1 MTFTDKIIKKTRTIG
16 VDPPPVLEVKNWL
29 SNPDLQPSK
38 PLIDVSQAAP
48 TEPPPEKMLEFMA
61 NKILCDNAVNT
72 YGPVLGLDEL
82 RESLASKWSR
92 QYQGKVSKENVAVTS
107 GCNQAFCASISSFTS
122 ENDEVII
129 PTPWYFNHHMWL
141 QMAGVKSIPLDTDA
155 NMNPIIEKAEALI
168 TDRTRAIV
176 LVSPNNPSGAIYSNQ
191 LLQKFFDLC
200 KSNQIRLIIDETY
213 KDFHPNAS
221 QPHTLLENNNW
232 DQVLTILYSFSKTY
246 RMTGHRIG
254 ALLTSKENLIEIEKA
269 LDTFTVC
276 PPQLGQYAA
285 NWGLNNLEAWAAERR
300 TEILQRAKHFSEKF
314 QPLSAAGWSLR
325 GCGAYFAFVEHPFED
340 ESNILAPLILRDQG
354 ILLMPGTMFYPKHN
368 PLGSRSFR
376 IAFGQFSDDTFL
388 IQFQIS
394 IGQGWG
400 LSCLTRAVRP
410 LNCLAAA
417 LANRNLNFD
426 PKLEQKRTKKIGIY

>member
-141 QMAGVKSIPLDTDA
+141 QMAGVKSIPLETDA
-155 NMNPIIEKAEALI
+155 NMNPILEKAEALI

-213 KDFHPNAS
+213 KDFHPNSS

-376 IAFGQFSDDTFL
+376 IAFANIDKYK
-388 IQFQIS
+388 IS
-394 IGQGWG
+394 TLLERLKD
-400 LSCLTRAVRP
+400 LSYQR
-410 LNCLAAA
+410 LNIK
-417 LANRNLNFD
+417 NNM
-426 PKLEQKRTKKIGIY
+426 I

>member
-29 SNPDLQPSK
+29 ANPDLQPTN

-92 QYQGKVSKENVAVTS
+92 QYQGKVSKENIAVTS
-107 GCNQAFCASISSFTS
+107 GCNQAFCATISSITS

-176 LVSPNNPSGAIYSNQ
+176 LVSPNYPSGAVYSNQ

-285 NWGLNNLEAWAAERR
+285 NWGLNNLEAWAADCR

-314 QPLSAAGWSLR
+314 QPLSAAGWSVR

-376 IAFGQFSDDTFL
+376 IAFANIDKYK
-388 IQFQIS
+388 IS
-394 IGQGWG
+394 TLLERLKD
-400 LSCLTRAVRP
+400 LSYQR
-410 LNCLAAA
+410 LNIK
-417 LANRNLNFD
+417 NNM
-426 PKLEQKRTKKIGIY
+426 I

>member
-48 TEPPPEKMLEFMA
+48 TEPPPKKMLEFMA

-221 QPHTLLENNNW
+221 QPHTLLENNIW

-314 QPLSAAGWSLR
+314 QPLTAAGWSLR

-376 IAFGQFSDDTFL
+376 IAFANIDKNK
-388 IQFQIS
+388 IS
-394 IGQGWG
+394 TLLERLKD
-400 LSCLTRAVRP
+400 LSYQR
-410 LNCLAAA
+410 LNSK
-417 LANRNLNFD
+417 NNMIN
-426 PKLEQKRTKKIGIY
+426 

>member
-141 QMAGVKSIPLDTDA
+141 QMAGVKSIPLETDA
-155 NMNPIIEKAEALI
+155 NMNPILEKAEALI

-200 KSNQIRLIIDETY
+200 KSNQIRLLIDETY

-376 IAFGQFSDDTFL
+376 IAFANIDKYK
-388 IQFQIS
+388 IS
-394 IGQGWG
+394 TLLERLKD
-400 LSCLTRAVRP
+400 LSYQR
-410 LNCLAAA
+410 LNIK
-417 LANRNLNFD
+417 NNM
-426 PKLEQKRTKKIGIY
+426 I

>member
-141 QMAGVKSIPLDTDA
+141 QMAGVKSIPLETDA

-200 KSNQIRLIIDETY
+200 KSNHIRLIIDETY

-254 ALLTSKENLIEIEKA
+254 ALLTSKENLTEIEKA

-340 ESNILAPLILRDQG
+340 GSNILAPLILRDQG

-368 PLGSRSFR
+368 QLGSRSFR
-376 IAFGQFSDDTFL
+376 IAFANIDKYK
-388 IQFQIS
+388 IS
-394 IGQGWG
+394 TLLERLKD
-400 LSCLTRAVRP
+400 LSYQR
-410 LNCLAAA
+410 LNIK
-417 LANRNLNFD
+417 NNM
-426 PKLEQKRTKKIGIY
+426 I

>member
-141 QMAGVKSIPLDTDA
+141 QMAGVKSIPLETDA

-376 IAFGQFSDDTFL
+376 IAFANIDKNK
-388 IQFQIS
+388 IS
-394 IGQGWG
+394 TLLERLKD
-400 LSCLTRAVRP
+400 LSYQR
-410 LNCLAAA
+410 LNSK
-417 LANRNLNFD
+417 NNMIN
-426 PKLEQKRTKKIGIY
+426 

>member
-1 MTFTDKIIKKTRTIG
+1 MTFTDKIIKTTRTIG

-29 SNPDLQPSK
+29 VDPDLQPSK

-48 TEPPPEKMLEFMA
+48 TEPPPKKMLEFMA

-107 GCNQAFCASISSFTS
+107 GCNQAFCASISSFTG
-122 ENDEVII
+122 ENDEVIL

-191 LLQKFFDLC
+191 LLQNFFDLC

-246 RMTGHRIG
+246 RMTGHRVG
-254 ALLTSKENLIEIEKA
+254 ALLTSKKNLIEIEKA

-285 NWGLNNLEAWAAERR
+285 NWGLNNLEAWAEDRR

-314 QPLSAAGWSLR
+314 QPLSAAGWSLK

-340 ESNILAPLILRDQG
+340 GSNILAPLILRDQG

-376 IAFGQFSDDTFL
+376 IAFANIDKNK
-388 IQFQIS
+388 IS
-394 IGQGWG
+394 TLLERLKD
-400 LSCLTRAVRP
+400 LSYQR
-410 LNCLAAA
+410 LNS
-417 LANRNLNFD
+417 
-426 PKLEQKRTKKIGIY
+426 

>member
-1 MTFTDKIIKKTRTIG
+1 M
-16 VDPPPVLEVKNWL
+16 
-29 SNPDLQPSK
+29 
-38 PLIDVSQAAP
+38 
-48 TEPPPEKMLEFMA
+48 
-61 NKILCDNAVNT
+61 
-72 YGPVLGLDEL
+72 
-82 RESLASKWSR
+82 
-92 QYQGKVSKENVAVTS
+92 
-107 GCNQAFCASISSFTS
+107 
-122 ENDEVII
+122 
-129 PTPWYFNHHMWL
+129 
-141 QMAGVKSIPLDTDA
+141 
-155 NMNPIIEKAEALI
+155 
-168 TDRTRAIV
+168 
-176 LVSPNNPSGAIYSNQ
+176 
-191 LLQKFFDLC
+191 C

-376 IAFGQFSDDTFL
+376 IAFANIDKNK
-388 IQFQIS
+388 IS
-394 IGQGWG
+394 TLLERLKD
-400 LSCLTRAVRP
+400 LSYQR
-410 LNCLAAA
+410 LNSK
-417 LANRNLNFD
+417 NNMIN
-426 PKLEQKRTKKIGIY
+426 

>member
-200 KSNQIRLIIDETY
+200 KSNQIRLIVDETY

-376 IAFGQFSDDTFL
+376 IAFANIDKNK
-388 IQFQIS
+388 IS
-394 IGQGWG
+394 TLLERLKD
-400 LSCLTRAVRP
+400 LSYQR
-410 LNCLAAA
+410 LNSK
-417 LANRNLNFD
+417 NNMIN
-426 PKLEQKRTKKIGIY
+426 

>member
-168 TDRTRAIV
+168 ADRTRAIV

-376 IAFGQFSDDTFL
+376 IAFANIDKNK
-388 IQFQIS
+388 IS
-394 IGQGWG
+394 TLLERLKD
-400 LSCLTRAVRP
+400 LSYQR
-410 LNCLAAA
+410 LNSK
-417 LANRNLNFD
+417 NNMIN
-426 PKLEQKRTKKIGIY
+426 

>member
-168 TDRTRAIV
+168 ADRTRAIV

-376 IAFGQFSDDTFL
+376 IAFANIDKNK
-388 IQFQIS
+388 IS
-394 IGQGWG
+394 TLLERLKD
-400 LSCLTRAVRP
+400 LSYQR
-410 LNCLAAA
+410 LNS
-417 LANRNLNFD
+417 
-426 PKLEQKRTKKIGIY
+426 K

>member
-92 QYQGKVSKENVAVTS
+92 QYQGKVSKENVAITS

-155 NMNPIIEKAEALI
+155 NMNPILEKAEALI

-376 IAFGQFSDDTFL
+376 IAFANIDKNK
-388 IQFQIS
+388 IS
-394 IGQGWG
+394 TLLERLKD
-400 LSCLTRAVRP
+400 LSYQR
-410 LNCLAAA
+410 LNSK
-417 LANRNLNFD
+417 NNMIN
-426 PKLEQKRTKKIGIY
+426 

>member
-314 QPLSAAGWSLR
+314 QPLTAAGWSLR

-376 IAFGQFSDDTFL
+376 IAFANIDKNK
-388 IQFQIS
+388 IS
-394 IGQGWG
+394 TLLERLKD
-400 LSCLTRAVRP
+400 LSYQR
-410 LNCLAAA
+410 LNSK
-417 LANRNLNFD
+417 NNMIN
-426 PKLEQKRTKKIGIY
+426 

>member
-1 MTFTDKIIKKTRTIG
+1 MTFTDKIQKKTRTIG

-376 IAFGQFSDDTFL
+376 IAFANIDKYK
-388 IQFQIS
+388 IS
-394 IGQGWG
+394 TLLERLKD
-400 LSCLTRAVRP
+400 LSYQR
-410 LNCLAAA
+410 LNIK
-417 LANRNLNFD
+417 NNM
-426 PKLEQKRTKKIGIY
+426 I

>member
-29 SNPDLQPSK
+29 SDPDLQPSK

-92 QYQGKVSKENVAVTS
+92 QYQAKVSNQNVAITS
-107 GCNQAFCASISSFTS
+107 GCNQAFCASISSFTT

-191 LLQKFFDLC
+191 LLQNFFDLC

-246 RMTGHRIG
+246 RMTGHRVG

-285 NWGLNNLEAWAAERR
+285 NWGLNNLEAWAEDRR

-314 QPLSAAGWSLR
+314 QPLSAAGWSLK

-340 ESNILAPLILRDQG
+340 GSNILAPLILRDQG

-376 IAFGQFSDDTFL
+376 IAFANIDKNK
-388 IQFQIS
+388 IS
-394 IGQGWG
+394 TLLERLKD
-400 LSCLTRAVRP
+400 LSYQR
-410 LNCLAAA
+410 LNS
-417 LANRNLNFD
+417 
-426 PKLEQKRTKKIGIY
+426 K

>member
-1 MTFTDKIIKKTRTIG
+1 MTFTDKIIKTTRTIG

-29 SNPDLQPSK
+29 VDPDLQPSK

-48 TEPPPEKMLEFMA
+48 TEPPPKKMLEFMA

-340 ESNILAPLILRDQG
+340 GSNILAPLILRDQG

-376 IAFGQFSDDTFL
+376 IAFANIDKNK
-388 IQFQIS
+388 IS
-394 IGQGWG
+394 TLLERLKD
-400 LSCLTRAVRP
+400 LSYQR
-410 LNCLAAA
+410 LNSK
-417 LANRNLNFD
+417 NNMIN
-426 PKLEQKRTKKIGIY
+426 

>member
-29 SNPDLQPSK
+29 ANPDLQPSK

-141 QMAGVKSIPLDTDA
+141 QMAGVKSITLETDA
-155 NMNPIIEKAEALI
+155 NMNPILEKAEALI

-376 IAFGQFSDDTFL
+376 IAFANIDKYK
-388 IQFQIS
+388 IS
-394 IGQGWG
+394 TLLERLKD
-400 LSCLTRAVRP
+400 LSYQR
-410 LNCLAAA
+410 LNIK
-417 LANRNLNFD
+417 NNM
-426 PKLEQKRTKKIGIY
+426 I

>member
-16 VDPPPVLEVKNWL
+16 VNPPPVLEVKNWL

-122 ENDEVII
+122 DNDEVIF

-141 QMAGVKSIPLDTDA
+141 QMAGVKSIPLETDA
-155 NMNPIIEKAEALI
+155 NMNPILEKAEALI

-376 IAFGQFSDDTFL
+376 IAFANIDKNK
-388 IQFQIS
+388 IS
-394 IGQGWG
+394 TLLERLKD
-400 LSCLTRAVRP
+400 LSYQRP
-410 LNCLAAA
+410 NS
-417 LANRNLNFD
+417 
-426 PKLEQKRTKKIGIY
+426 

>member
-155 NMNPIIEKAEALI
+155 NMNPIIENTEALI

-376 IAFGQFSDDTFL
+376 IAFANIDKNK
-388 IQFQIS
+388 IS
-394 IGQGWG
+394 TLLERLKD
-400 LSCLTRAVRP
+400 LSYQR
-410 LNCLAAA
+410 LNSK
-417 LANRNLNFD
+417 NNMIN
-426 PKLEQKRTKKIGIY
+426 

>member
-1 MTFTDKIIKKTRTIG
+1 MTFTNKIIKKTRTIG

-92 QYQGKVSKENVAVTS
+92 QYQGKVSKENVAITS

-155 NMNPIIEKAEALI
+155 NMYPIIEKAEALI

-376 IAFGQFSDDTFL
+376 IAFANIDKYK
-388 IQFQIS
+388 IS
-394 IGQGWG
+394 TLLERLKD
-400 LSCLTRAVRP
+400 LSYQR
-410 LNCLAAA
+410 LNIK
-417 LANRNLNFD
+417 NNM
-426 PKLEQKRTKKIGIY
+426 I

>member
-314 QPLSAAGWSLR
+314 QPLSAAGWSLK

-376 IAFGQFSDDTFL
+376 IAFANIDKNK
-388 IQFQIS
+388 IS
-394 IGQGWG
+394 TLLERLKD
-400 LSCLTRAVRP
+400 LSYQR
-410 LNCLAAA
+410 LNSK
-417 LANRNLNFD
+417 NNMIN
-426 PKLEQKRTKKIGIY
+426 

>member
-246 RMTGHRIG
+246 RMTGHRVG
-254 ALLTSKENLIEIEKA
+254 ALLTSKENLVEIEKA

-285 NWGLNNLEAWAAERR
+285 NWGLNNLEAWAEDRR

-314 QPLSAAGWSLR
+314 QPLSAAGWSLK

-340 ESNILAPLILRDQG
+340 GSNILAPLILRDQG

-376 IAFGQFSDDTFL
+376 IAFANIDKNK
-388 IQFQIS
+388 IS
-394 IGQGWG
+394 TLLERLKD
-400 LSCLTRAVRP
+400 LSYQR
-410 LNCLAAA
+410 LNS
-417 LANRNLNFD
+417 
-426 PKLEQKRTKKIGIY
+426 

>member
-376 IAFGQFSDDTFL
+376 IAFANIDKYK
-388 IQFQIS
+388 IS
-394 IGQGWG
+394 TLLERLKD
-400 LSCLTRAVRP
+400 LSYQR
-410 LNCLAAA
+410 LNIK
-417 LANRNLNFD
+417 NNM
-426 PKLEQKRTKKIGIY
+426 I

>member
-1 MTFTDKIIKKTRTIG
+1 MTFTNKIIKKTRTIG

-176 LVSPNNPSGAIYSNQ
+176 LVSPNNPSVAIYSNQ

-285 NWGLNNLEAWAAERR
+285 NWGLKNLEAWAAERR

-376 IAFGQFSDDTFL
+376 IAFANIDKNK
-388 IQFQIS
+388 IS
-394 IGQGWG
+394 TLLERLKD
-400 LSCLTRAVRP
+400 LSYQR
-410 LNCLAAA
+410 LNSK
-417 LANRNLNFD
+417 NNM
-426 PKLEQKRTKKIGIY
+426 IS

>member
-246 RMTGHRIG
+246 RMTGHRVG
-254 ALLTSKENLIEIEKA
+254 ALLTSKKNLIEIEKA

-376 IAFGQFSDDTFL
+376 IAFANIDKNK
-388 IQFQIS
+388 IS
-394 IGQGWG
+394 TLLERLKD
-400 LSCLTRAVRP
+400 LSYQR
-410 LNCLAAA
+410 LNSK
-417 LANRNLNFD
+417 NNMIN
-426 PKLEQKRTKKIGIY
+426 

>member
-48 TEPPPEKMLEFMA
+48 TEPPPDKMLEFMA

-221 QPHTLLENNNW
+221 QPHTLLENNIW

-246 RMTGHRIG
+246 RMTGHRVG
-254 ALLTSKENLIEIEKA
+254 ALLTSKKNLIEIEKA

-314 QPLSAAGWSLR
+314 QPLSAAGWSLK

-340 ESNILAPLILRDQG
+340 GSNILAPLILRDQG

-376 IAFGQFSDDTFL
+376 IAFANIDKNK
-388 IQFQIS
+388 IS
-394 IGQGWG
+394 TLLERLKD
-400 LSCLTRAVRP
+400 LSYQR
-410 LNCLAAA
+410 LNS
-417 LANRNLNFD
+417 
-426 PKLEQKRTKKIGIY
+426 

>member
-221 QPHTLLENNNW
+221 QPHTLLENSNW

-300 TEILQRAKHFSEKF
+300 TEILQRAQHFSEKF

-376 IAFGQFSDDTFL
+376 IAFANIDKYK
-388 IQFQIS
+388 IS
-394 IGQGWG
+394 TLLERLKD
-400 LSCLTRAVRP
+400 LSYQR
-410 LNCLAAA
+410 LNIK
-417 LANRNLNFD
+417 NNM
-426 PKLEQKRTKKIGIY
+426 I

>member
-254 ALLTSKENLIEIEKA
+254 AILTCKENLIEIEKA

-376 IAFGQFSDDTFL
+376 IAFANIDKNK
-388 IQFQIS
+388 IS
-394 IGQGWG
+394 TLLERLKD
-400 LSCLTRAVRP
+400 LSYQR
-410 LNCLAAA
+410 LNSK
-417 LANRNLNFD
+417 NKMIN
-426 PKLEQKRTKKIGIY
+426 

>member
-254 ALLTSKENLIEIEKA
+254 ALLTSKENLIEIEKV

-376 IAFGQFSDDTFL
+376 IAFANIDKNK
-388 IQFQIS
+388 IS
-394 IGQGWG
+394 TLLERLKD
-400 LSCLTRAVRP
+400 LSYQR
-410 LNCLAAA
+410 LNSK
-417 LANRNLNFD
+417 NNMIN
-426 PKLEQKRTKKIGIY
+426 

>member
-141 QMAGVKSIPLDTDA
+141 QMAGVKSIPLETDA
-155 NMNPIIEKAEALI
+155 NMNPILEKAEALI

-232 DQVLTILYSFSKTY
+232 DHVLTILYSFSKTY

-254 ALLTSKENLIEIEKA
+254 ALLTSKENLTEIEKA

-340 ESNILAPLILRDQG
+340 ESTILAPLILRDQG

-376 IAFGQFSDDTFL
+376 IAFANIDKNK
-388 IQFQIS
+388 IS
-394 IGQGWG
+394 TLLERLKD
-400 LSCLTRAVRP
+400 LSYQR
-410 LNCLAAA
+410 LNSK
-417 LANRNLNFD
+417 NNMIN
-426 PKLEQKRTKKIGIY
+426 

>member
-92 QYQGKVSKENVAVTS
+92 QYQGKVSKKNVAVTS

-376 IAFGQFSDDTFL
+376 IAFANIDKNK
-388 IQFQIS
+388 IS
-394 IGQGWG
+394 TLLERLKD
-400 LSCLTRAVRP
+400 LSYQRP
-410 LNCLAAA
+410 KSKN
-417 LANRNLNFD
+417 NMMN
-426 PKLEQKRTKKIGIY
+426 

>member
-155 NMNPIIEKAEALI
+155 NMSPIIEKAEALI

-221 QPHTLLENNNW
+221 QPHTLLENNDW

-254 ALLTSKENLIEIEKA
+254 ALLTSKENLIEIEKV

-376 IAFGQFSDDTFL
+376 IAFANIDKNK
-388 IQFQIS
+388 IS
-394 IGQGWG
+394 TLLERLKD
-400 LSCLTRAVRP
+400 LSYQR
-410 LNCLAAA
+410 LNSK
-417 LANRNLNFD
+417 NNMIN
-426 PKLEQKRTKKIGIY
+426 